1 MEDEKAS
8 EMRVALTPPA
18 ISTNRF
24 FLMANAERLRISFG
38 EVAPDGV
45 IYRSAI
51 TMSRA
56 NALALADHIQ
66 KLLKSDSEAPGATA
80 SGGGSMH

>member
-1 MEDEKAS
+1 MDDEKPS
-8 EMRVALTPPA
+8 EMRGALTPPA

-24 FLMANAERLRISFG
+24 FLMANDERLRISFG

-56 NALALADHIQ
+56 NALALAEHIQ
-66 KLLKSDSEAPGATA
+66 KLLKSSPEPEGSTA